1 MERGYWIRSKPVY
14 TALLWNDKATAHAV
28 LAAGDGGLAVLK
40 LFQQAL
46 PEQPITVFYSPAGA
60 DKDYLPALQA
70 AVDAD
75 LRVFATTAE
84 LLAAWADYLATARMG
99 LRIYTAGT
107 EKFMWDVTDA
117 AADFGILNQDVMKE
131 LTGSLARSVYCV
143 HCKSLTH
150 EVTSNI
156 ATCSGCGRKLFVR
169 DHFSRRMGAYMG
181 LMVDAE
187 NPGEVPQ
194 IEEIYP

>member
-14 TALLWNDKATAHAV
+14 TALLWNTKATAHAV
-28 LAAGDGGLAVLK
+28 LAAGEGGLAVVK

-46 PEQPITVFYSPAGA
+46 PEQAITVFYSPAGA
-60 DKDYLPALQA
+60 SKDYLPALQA
-70 AVDAD
+70 AAGAD
-75 LRVFATTAE
+75 LQVFETTAA
-84 LLAAWADYLATARMG
+84 LLEAWTRYLASARMG
-99 LRIYTAGT
+99 LRIYSAGT
-107 EKFMWDVTDA
+107 EKFMWEVTDA
-117 AADFGILNQDVMKE
+117 AEAFGILNNDVMKE

-156 ATCSGCGRKLFVR
+156 ATCSGCGRHLFVR

-187 NPGEVPQ
+187 NPGEVPE